1 LATIGWFDLV
11 IAVLISAVVLL
22 LGQAMT
28 AFELFTEKTL
38 PRREVVRQWRR
49 AILLAAGYGVLMGG
63 ALAWGLEP
71 EYAVLLTALLMT
83 AFFALQ
89 SWRSRVEWE
98 QAMRQLRP
106 FVASQRWY
114 DSLIMAQADEQVGPE
129 PFQVLC
135 ENLLNTTT
143 AYLIPTGSTAA
154 LIAAQRYPAER
165 TEPALGSL
173 AQQALTQTAL
183 ICPSIRSNTAEPH
196 GPWRCG
202 VNRGWPACCCSARGV
217 MTASTLKKKSR
228 SRALPANGSSTWR
241 PASRSPNA

>member
-1 LATIGWFDLV
+1 MISLL
-11 IAVLISAVVLL
+11 IAGVVLL

-28 AFELFTEKTL
+28 AYELFTEKAL

-114 DSLIMAQADEQVGPE
+114 DALIAPQAAEQPGSD
-129 PFQVLC
+129 PFRALC
-135 ENLLNTTT
+135 ENLLNTTV
-143 AYLIPTGSTAA
+143 AYLIPA
-154 LIAAQRYPAER
+154 
-165 TEPALGSL
+165 
-173 AQQALTQTAL
+173 
-183 ICPSIRSNTAEPH
+183 
-196 GPWRCG
+196 GPTPR
-202 VNRGWPACCCSARGV
+202 
-217 MTASTLKKKSR
+217 
-228 SRALPANGSSTWR
+228 
-241 PASRSPNA
+241 